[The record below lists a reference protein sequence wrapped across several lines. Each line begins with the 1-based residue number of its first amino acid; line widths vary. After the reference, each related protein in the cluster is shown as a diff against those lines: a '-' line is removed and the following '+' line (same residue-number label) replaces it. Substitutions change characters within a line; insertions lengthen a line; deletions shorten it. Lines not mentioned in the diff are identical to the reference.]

1 MGTDK
6 CNDSLT
12 TPNTKPAAPYEIV
25 IEGRPRTKGRPRMT
39 RSGRAYTPKETVEA
53 EDRIVEAV
61 GDNHPVFEGPI
72 KLELHFT
79 NESTYVKITSLPDW
93 EKPKLRGDLDNY
105 VKLAA
110 DGLQKA
116 GVIANDRDVVW
127 LQAEKT

>member
-1 MGTDK
+1 MPKKEQLDT
-6 CNDSLT
+6 
-12 TPNTKPAAPYEIV
+12 YELV

-53 EDRIVEAV
+53 ENRIVEAV
-61 GDNHPVFEGPI
+61 GDDFPVFDGPV
-72 KLELHFT
+72 KLRLFFN
-79 NESTYVKITSLPDW
+79 NEETIAQITPLPDW

-116 GVIANDRDVVW
+116 GVILNDRDVVW
-127 LQAEKT
+127 IEAEKK